1 MQVQAEIQWKRC
13 GGGSNDSW
21 PCRPHSVYKYNH
33 KYKCEYQQ
41 KYNHKYKQK
50 YNGKGVVG
58 EAMIAG
64 PAGLIP
70 GPSGFLLQ

>member
-1 MQVQAEIQWKRC
+1 MKRC

-21 PCRPHSVYKYNH
+21 PDNKYKYNHNHKCNYKYNHKHNHTYKYNH
-33 KYKCEYQQ
+33 KYK
-41 KYNHKYKQK
+41 YKRNC
-50 YNGKGVVG
+50 NGKGVVR

-64 PAGLIP
+64 LAGLIP